1 MTEITGYR
9 KLSEDDKKIINGVK
23 AVAEQVGFM
32 CDSLEKLPEVDPRW
46 LAIARIDLQKGFMA
60 AVRSVAKPE
69 SF

>member
-1 MTEITGYR
+1 MTAIMGYR
-9 KLSEDDKKIINGVK
+9 ELSEHDKKVINGVK

-32 CDSLEKLPEVDPRW
+32 CDSLEKLPGVDLRW
-46 LAIARIDLQKGFMA
+46 LAIAKTDLQKGFMA